1 MNSNTRS
8 KKADINQQI
17 LQMRLNGMAYQ
28 KIADALGVSVT
39 IVFYAIKKMKDQ
51 HPELSNKNQ
60 TRGVKPPKQ
69 ELLIAAKSLLEKNY
83 TIKEVA
89 DTLGLSCGTIC
100 NWNKKFIKIDLHNKR
115 NERKPILYPSGS
127 DLRILIAKTYN
138 ENTSASLREIAAKT
152 GVSHQAVHANLKAL
166 GVDLKNHHKPI

>member
-39 IVFYAIKKMKDQ
+39 VVFYAIKKMKDQ

-89 DTLGLSCGTIC
+89 
-100 NWNKKFIKIDLHNKR
+100 
-115 NERKPILYPSGS
+115 
-127 DLRILIAKTYN
+127 
-138 ENTSASLREIAAKT
+138 
-152 GVSHQAVHANLKAL
+152 
-166 GVDLKNHHKPI
+166 